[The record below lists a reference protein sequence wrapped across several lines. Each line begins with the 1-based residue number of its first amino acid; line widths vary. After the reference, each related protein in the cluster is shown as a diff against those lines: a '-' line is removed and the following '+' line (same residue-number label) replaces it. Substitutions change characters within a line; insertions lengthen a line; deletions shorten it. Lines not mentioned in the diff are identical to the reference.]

1 MASYQI
7 IHTENLSNADKES
20 IRLAAARA
28 LYIELLK
35 YYNAKMATER
45 SS

>member
-7 IHTENLSNADKES
+7 IHTESNADKES

-45 SS
+45 SA